1 MNHRFFPKF
10 LASEEIAT
18 TTTKIS
24 FAFVLSNS
32 VENFIRVDVC
42 VCVCVC
48 VCARA
53 CVRSACACVYVCVHV
68 HACICVPPR
77 ACVCVCVCVHL
88 GALRMLTFIEE
99 VA

>member
-1 MNHRFFPKF
+1 MNRRFFPKF

-48 VCARA
+48 ARA

-77 ACVCVCVCVHL
+77 ARACVCVCSSWCVAYVDIH
-88 GALRMLTFIEE
+88 
-99 VA
+99 

>member
-1 MNHRFFPKF
+1 MNRRFFPKF

-48 VCARA
+48 ARARA
-53 CVRSACACVYVCVHV
+53 CVRHV
-68 HACICVPPR
+68 HACMCAYMCMRAYACPR
-77 ACVCVCVCVHL
+77 ARARVCVCVHL